1 MAFFTSLPEV
11 ITQGALVIR
20 ISIFSFLFL
29 GPQMLAS
36 TGIQAFGKV
45 KESLLLS
52 VARQGVVYIP
62 LLFAMNSLLGFKGLI
77 WAQPIADAITLGI
90 SLVLLAIILK
100 KSTAE
105 AVESTESDTS
115 SKESVVYEQ

>member
-1 MAFFTSLPEV
+1 
-11 ITQGALVIR
+11 
-20 ISIFSFLFL
+20 
-29 GPQMLAS
+29 MLAS